1 VELLMSPQLHHVLG
15 LAVSKTN
22 NETLND
28 KRLNSTQCPYRNT
41 TFLFACDSFIS
52 GLHVAPIIF
61 IVVSLDK
68 QNKKSRDTQLYDTL
82 FRPWWNSLK
91 LELLA
96 DPH

>member
-1 VELLMSPQLHHVLG
+1 MSPQLHHVLG

-22 NETLND
+22 NKTLND
-28 KRLNSTQCPYRNT
+28 KKLNSTQRPYRNT

-61 IVVSLDK
+61 IVVSIDK
-68 QNKKSRDTQLYDTL
+68 QNKKSRDTQLCDTL